1 MTTSIAQ
8 SRLSRYIDSAGP
20 QDLQSDAAAVY
31 AALDTIQRVSPV
43 VADAIV
49 REFHD
54 QRNSLKLIAS
64 ENYSSLA
71 TQLAQGTL
79 FTDKYAEGYAHHRF
93 YAGCDNVDIVESEAA
108 DLACRIFG
116 AQHAY
121 VQPHSGADANLVAFL
136 AILAARVEQ
145 PVLEEFGQ
153 TDPSKVSREDWEKL
167 RGKFLNQRLLGL
179 DYYSGGHLTH
189 GYRHNVSSLLFDA
202 YSYTVDPET
211 KRLDL
216 DAVRRQAEEVR
227 PLILLAGYSAY
238 PRKIDF
244 AAMRQIAD
252 DVGAV
257 FMVDMAHFAGLV
269 AGNVFTGDY
278 DPVAHAQ
285 VVTTTTH
292 KTLRGPRGGMVLCV
306 DEFADW
312 VNKGC
317 PMVLGG
323 PLPHAIAA
331 KAVALQEASQ
341 PDFQTYAQSIVD
353 NAQALAQAC
362 MSEGIEVLTGGTDNH
377 LMLLDVWTSFGLT
390 GRQAESALRD
400 AGITLNRNA
409 LPFDSNGPWYTSG
422 LRVGTPAVTTLGMGR
437 QEMAEIA
444 SLIKRVL
451 SATTPTVVQKG
462 QQKGS
467 TSKARFTTDPAAR
480 DEALSRVHDLL
491 RRFPLYPSI
500 DPSILE
506 LGFDG

>member
-1 MTTSIAQ
+1 
-8 SRLSRYIDSAGP
+8 
-20 QDLQSDAAAVY
+20 
-31 AALDTIQRVSPV
+31 
-43 VADAIV
+43 
-49 REFHD
+49 
-54 QRNSLKLIAS
+54 
-64 ENYSSLA
+64 
-71 TQLAQGTL
+71 
-79 FTDKYAEGYAHHRF
+79 
-93 YAGCDNVDIVESEAA
+93 
-108 DLACRIFG
+108 
-116 AQHAY
+116 
-121 VQPHSGADANLVAFL
+121 
-136 AILAARVEQ
+136 
-145 PVLEEFGQ
+145 
-153 TDPSKVSREDWEKL
+153 
-167 RGKFLNQRLLGL
+167 
-179 DYYSGGHLTH
+179 
-189 GYRHNVSSLLFDA
+189 
-202 YSYTVDPET
+202 
-211 KRLDL
+211 
-216 DAVRRQAEEVR
+216 
-227 PLILLAGYSAY
+227 
-238 PRKIDF
+238 
-244 AAMRQIAD
+244 
-252 DVGAV
+252 
-257 FMVDMAHFAGLV
+257 
-269 AGNVFTGDY
+269 
-278 DPVAHAQ
+278 VAHAQ

-422 LRVGTPAVTTLGMGR
+422 LRVGTPAVTSLGMGT

-444 SLIKRVL
+444 SVIKRVL

-467 TSKARFTTDPAAR
+467 PSKARFTTEPAAR